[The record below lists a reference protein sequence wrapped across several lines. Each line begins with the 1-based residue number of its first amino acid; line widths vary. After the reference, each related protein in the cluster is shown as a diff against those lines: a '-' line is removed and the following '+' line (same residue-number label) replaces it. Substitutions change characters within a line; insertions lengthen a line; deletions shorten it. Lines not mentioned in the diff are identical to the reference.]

1 METKKKSGV
10 LKLAGFLATLLLLF
24 GIIVN
29 KSTPESDEED
39 EE

>member
-1 METKKKSGV
+1 MEKKKTSGV
-10 LKLAGFLATLLLLF
+10 LRLAGIFATLLLLF

-29 KSTPESDEED
+29 KGAPESDEED